1 MLKTLMEAPQGVST
15 AFVDETLYKINSD
28 GFFEIDVKHVE
39 QLKNHGFVVANVDL
53 KTKVKK
59 KNDA

>member
-1 MLKTLMEAPQGVST
+1 MEAPQGVST